1 MDKKSNHYILIMC
14 GGSGPRLWPLSRAT
28 RPKQFLQLFSENSLI
43 KETYNRFK
51 TFIPVENIFFISHQK
66 YLEELKIEFGKSVP
80 ASNYITEPD
89 KKNTAMAILHGAFHI
104 KSINPQAIISAVPSD
119 HFIDKLTKFQRDLKL
134 ASKLAQN
141 TDNTIAIGIKPT
153 YPNPGFGYI
162 LSSKTGKDYLQVSHF
177 VEKPSVADAQVLI
190 KKDALWNSGIY
201 TFSADTIIKELSIH
215 SPEYRPII
223 NKLTNSTSK
232 ATIKSVYALSPTLPI
247 DKAVS
252 EKTKKLIIFPASFG
266 WSDVGEWHA
275 IWQHLQP
282 SKDGLVLLRNKGK
295 YVSVNSKNCLISGT
309 NKKLIG
315 LVGLN
320 NLAIIDTPDSLL
332 VCNLHDS
339 FSVRELVKK
348 IVSDPLLKKYF
359 LNNYERQSS

>member
-1 MDKKSNHYILIMC
+1 MC

-28 RPKQFLQLFSENSLI
+28 LPKQFLQLFSDNSLI

-51 TFIPVENIFFISHQK
+51 RFVPIENIFFISHQK
-66 YLEELKIEFGKSVP
+66 YLEELRAEFGKSIP
-80 ASNYITEPD
+80 SQNYITEPD
-89 KKNTAMAILHGAFHI
+89 KKNTAMAILHGALVI
-104 KSINPQAIISAVPSD
+104 KKHNPNAIISAVPAD
-119 HFIDKLTKFQRDLKL
+119 HFIDKLPKFKRDLQL
-134 ASKLAQN
+134 AYRLAQ
-141 TDNTIAIGIKPT
+141 TGDNIVAIGIKPT
-153 YPNPGFGYI
+153 YANPGFGYI
-162 LSSKTGKDYLQVSHF
+162 LTSKVNHEYSQVSHF
-177 VEKPSVADAQVLI
+177 VEKPSVTDAQILI
-190 KKDALWNSGIY
+190 KKDALWNSGMY
-201 TFSADTIIKELSIH
+201 TFSPDNIIKELSIH
-215 SPEYRPII
+215 APSYRPII
-223 NKLTNSTSK
+223 DQLSTSTSK
-232 ATIKSVYALSPTLPI
+232 ATIKSAYALSPTLPI

-252 EKTKKLIIFPASFG
+252 EKTKKLIIFPATFS

-282 SKDGLVLLRNKGK
+282 TKDGLVVLRQKGQ
-295 YVSVNSKNCLISGT
+295 YVAVNSKNCLISGS

-332 VCNLHDS
+332 VCSLHDS

-359 LNNYERQSS
+359 LNKHERQPSR